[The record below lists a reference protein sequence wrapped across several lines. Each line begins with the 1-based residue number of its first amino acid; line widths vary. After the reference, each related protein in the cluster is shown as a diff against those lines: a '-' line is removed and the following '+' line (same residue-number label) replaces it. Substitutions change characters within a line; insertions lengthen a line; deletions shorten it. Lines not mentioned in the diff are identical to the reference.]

1 MNDDYD
7 TALILTVDIIIKYI
21 KLSLFEM
28 KLRYES
34 L

>member
-1 MNDDYD
+1 MNDGYD
-7 TALILTVDIIIKYI
+7 TALILNVAIIVKYI